1 MVRHHPAKLGSHRH
15 CGNGDIMFVMVERRD
30 STCRRLD
37 PPLLFISKAHCMPC

>member
-30 STCRRLD
+30 STCPRLD
-37 PPLLFISKAHCMPC
+37 PPLLFTSKAHCMPC